1 MEVHYSI
8 DMAQQVQ
15 QKDSIVECIFYAFN
29 RFTTLVTQV
38 QFTSWPQGS
47 VGYLGFV
54 VKQYHTKYVLN
65 VYVYR
70 VIVTIQVTYLT
81 DEAFMLARGLIQLSP
96 WFITSLKFMA

>member
-1 MEVHYSI
+1 MEAHYSF

-15 QKDSIVECIFYAFN
+15 QRDSIVKCIFYAFN
-29 RFTTLVTQV
+29 RFTTKVTHSNLV

-54 VKQYHTKYVLN
+54 VKQYHSKYVLN

-70 VIVTIQVTYLT
+70 VIVTIQVTYLI
-81 DEAFMLARGLIQLSP
+81 DIGMDIAAYLR
-96 WFITSLKFMA
+96 